1 MPASFGPRAG
11 SSTRSGRAELPFCR
25 SPPGLSARRTG
36 RGLAGSRCVGRSRG
50 PGPIKDGTDPAAFE
64 AYLKQYPQ
72 GTFATLARQ
81 RLASVSQPAP
91 ARDLARFDGAWNVT
105 VQCPAHGSASA
116 YTRRL
121 LAQVKDGALAAQL
134 GDVGQPGFLTLSGKI
149 QPDGKASIDA
159 RGMVGD
165 ARNAVNRLSQ
175 GAAYAYRVDA
185 VFEGARGVGNRTDD
199 AARPCSLTFVK

>member
-1 MPASFGPRAG
+1 MTVNVTTAAVSAPPAAAPDR
-11 SSTRSGRAELPFCR
+11 E
-25 SPPGLSARRTG
+25 GLFWMS
-36 RGLAGSRCVGRSRG
+36 
-50 PGPIKDGTDPAAFE
+50 IKDGTDPAACE

-72 GTFATLARQ
+72 GTFAALARQ

-149 QPDGKASIDA
+149 EPYGKASIDA
-159 RGMVGD
+159 RGMVND